1 MPSISRRT
9 LLQGTGA
16 MAVVGSLSGLIPETA
31 HAMNSLGAK
40 PELLNKRAGTVKYHS
55 CLRNCA
61 DRCLMKFRVQDGRMT
76 YVSGAEKQA
85 KTGTCPC
92 VKGLTYVEYTYAP
105 DRILHPMERI
115 GEKGSHKWR
124 RITWEEAWAKLITK
138 TKEVVAKYGPEAVL
152 PYSYS
157 GNYGAIGMHAS
168 GERFF
173 NRLGASYLD
182 RLVCTEAGVWGY
194 GSVQGTTDG
203 PDPDEIPNCDCYI
216 SWGFNETVS
225 NVHGIKLINQMRD
238 KGGVVLAVNPNRTP
252 ICSQAD
258 VYLQNYPGSD
268 AWVATG
274 VMKYLIAHDETIDH
288 EFLDKCCIGADK
300 VFEKV
305 NSVKWEDI
313 ERVTGCK
320 RAEIEKFAALY
331 GKSKN
336 CIIRGGYGMQRNYN
350 GARMTRAIAI
360 MHALRGMFDRPN
372 AGIIYDNVRSITGMN
387 NFDGRGNY
395 FLTGKEQHVN
405 MTDLD
410 QALKAKNPT
419 SQNLIDNHTTPP
431 QPIKPIHL
439 FFFYNGNP
447 VAVSPN
453 VNQVI
458 ENLKRDDLYV
468 VGFDMI
474 MTDSME
480 YCDLVLPASTQF
492 ETDDIIGDYHGW
504 FLQICEKVIE
514 PVGESMPNWDFFA
527 EWGRRM
533 GFKDQAFKDTSFD
546 IMRQLLNTKA
556 PWYQGITLERL
567 QKEKWIKLPYPS
579 SVPVRSGGKC
589 GTESGKI
596 ELYSEMMK
604 RAGFDPVIDLGLCED
619 DMPEVE
625 KKLPFRLLSPGIPQ
639 RVNSSFYNVKYIRA
653 FNAYECE
660 ISPEDAQKLGIKM
673 GDRVRLTNQRGE
685 AYFIARV
692 STRVRPGVV
701 RTAKCNW
708 RSTNPYGKN
717 NTNTLTTSRL
727 TDMGGCSAYHSTRV
741 NVEKASGRI
750 NHDK

>member
-9 LLQGTGA
+9 LLQGTSA

-692 STRVRPGVV
+692 STRVGPGVV

-741 NVEKASGRI
+741 NVEKA
-750 NHDK
+750 

>member
-336 CIIRGGYGMQRNYN
+336 CIIRGGYRMQRNYN

-692 STRVRPGVV
+692 STRVGPGVV

-741 NVEKASGRI
+741 NVEKA
-750 NHDK
+750 

>member
-225 NVHGIKLINQMRD
+225 KVHGIKLINQMRD

-692 STRVRPGVV
+692 STRVGPGVV

-741 NVEKASGRI
+741 NVEKA
-750 NHDK
+750 

>member
-514 PVGESMPNWDFFA
+514 PVGESKPNWDFFA

-692 STRVRPGVV
+692 STRVGPGVV

-741 NVEKASGRI
+741 NVEKA
-750 NHDK
+750 

>member
-692 STRVRPGVV
+692 STRVEPGVV

-741 NVEKASGRI
+741 NVEKA
-750 NHDK
+750 

>member
-16 MAVVGSLSGLIPETA
+16 MDVVGSLSGLIPETA

-692 STRVRPGVV
+692 STRVGPGVV

-741 NVEKASGRI
+741 NVEKA
-750 NHDK
+750 

>member
-9 LLQGTGA
+9 LLQGPGA

-372 AGIIYDNVRSITGMN
+372 AGIIYANVRSITGMN

-692 STRVRPGVV
+692 STRVGPGVV

-741 NVEKASGRI
+741 NVEKA
-750 NHDK
+750 

>member
-336 CIIRGGYGMQRNYN
+336 CIIRGVYGMQRNYN

-692 STRVRPGVV
+692 STRVGPGVV

-741 NVEKASGRI
+741 NVEKA
-750 NHDK
+750 

>member
-360 MHALRGMFDRPN
+360 MHALRGM
-372 AGIIYDNVRSITGMN
+372 
-387 NFDGRGNY
+387 
-395 FLTGKEQHVN
+395 LTVPMPALF
-405 MTDLD
+405 MTM
-410 QALKAKNPT
+410 
-419 SQNLIDNHTTPP
+419 S
-431 QPIKPIHL
+431 
-439 FFFYNGNP
+439 
-447 VAVSPN
+447 AVSP
-453 VNQVI
+453 
-458 ENLKRDDLYV
+458 
-468 VGFDMI
+468 
-474 MTDSME
+474 
-480 YCDLVLPASTQF
+480 A
-492 ETDDIIGDYHGW
+492 
-504 FLQICEKVIE
+504 
-514 PVGESMPNWDFFA
+514 
-527 EWGRRM
+527 
-533 GFKDQAFKDTSFD
+533 
-546 IMRQLLNTKA
+546 
-556 PWYQGITLERL
+556 
-567 QKEKWIKLPYPS
+567 
-579 SVPVRSGGKC
+579 
-589 GTESGKI
+589 
-596 ELYSEMMK
+596 
-604 RAGFDPVIDLGLCED
+604 
-619 DMPEVE
+619 
-625 KKLPFRLLSPGIPQ
+625 
-639 RVNSSFYNVKYIRA
+639 
-653 FNAYECE
+653 
-660 ISPEDAQKLGIKM
+660 
-673 GDRVRLTNQRGE
+673 
-685 AYFIARV
+685 
-692 STRVRPGVV
+692 
-701 RTAKCNW
+701 
-708 RSTNPYGKN
+708 
-717 NTNTLTTSRL
+717 
-727 TDMGGCSAYHSTRV
+727 
-741 NVEKASGRI
+741 
-750 NHDK
+750 

>member
-692 STRVRPGVV
+692 STRVGPGVV

-708 RSTNPYGKN
+708 RSTNPYGRN

-741 NVEKASGRI
+741 NVEKA
-750 NHDK
+750 

>member
-410 QALKAKNPT
+410 QALRAKNPT

-692 STRVRPGVV
+692 STRVGPGVV

-741 NVEKASGRI
+741 NVEKA
-750 NHDK
+750 

>member
-533 GFKDQAFKDTSFD
+533 DFKDQAFKDTSFD

-692 STRVRPGVV
+692 STRVGPGVV

-741 NVEKASGRI
+741 NVEKA
-750 NHDK
+750 

>member
-313 ERVTGCK
+313 ERITGCK

-504 FLQICEKVIE
+504 FVQICEKVIE
-514 PVGESMPNWDFFA
+514 PVGESIPNWDFFA

-533 GFKDQAFKDTSFD
+533 GFKEQAFKDTSFD

-556 PWYQGITLERL
+556 PWYKDVTLERL

-741 NVEKASGRI
+741 NVEKA
-750 NHDK
+750 

>member
-546 IMRQLLNTKA
+546 IMRQLLNTKT
-556 PWYQGITLERL
+556 PWYHGITLERL

-741 NVEKASGRI
+741 NVEKA
-750 NHDK
+750 

>member
-274 VMKYLIAHDETIDH
+274 VMKYLIAHDEIIDH

-504 FLQICEKVIE
+504 FVQICEKVIE
-514 PVGESMPNWDFFA
+514 PVGESIPNWDFFA

-533 GFKDQAFKDTSFD
+533 GFKEQAFKDTSFD

-556 PWYQGITLERL
+556 PWYKDVTLERL

-741 NVEKASGRI
+741 NVEKA
-750 NHDK
+750 

>member
-288 EFLDKCCIGADK
+288 KFLDKCCIGADK

-692 STRVRPGVV
+692 STRVGPGVV

-741 NVEKASGRI
+741 NVEKA
-750 NHDK
+750 

>member
-439 FFFYNGNP
+439 LFFYNGNP

-692 STRVRPGVV
+692 STRVGPGVV

-741 NVEKASGRI
+741 NVEKA
-750 NHDK
+750 

>member
-1 MPSISRRT
+1 MPSIFRRT

-692 STRVRPGVV
+692 STRVGPGVV

-741 NVEKASGRI
+741 NVEKA
-750 NHDK
+750 

>member
-138 TKEVVAKYGPEAVL
+138 TKEVVAKYGSEAVL

-157 GNYGAIGMHAS
+157 GNYGAIGMLAS

-692 STRVRPGVV
+692 STRVGPGVV

-741 NVEKASGRI
+741 NVEKA
-750 NHDK
+750 

>member
-504 FLQICEKVIE
+504 FVQICEKVIE
-514 PVGESMPNWDFFA
+514 PVGESIPNWDFFA

-533 GFKDQAFKDTSFD
+533 GFKEQAFKDTSFD

-556 PWYQGITLERL
+556 PWYKDVTLERL

-619 DMPEVE
+619 NMPEVE

-741 NVEKASGRI
+741 NVEKA
-750 NHDK
+750 

>member
-274 VMKYLIAHDETIDH
+274 IMKYLIAHDETIDH

-692 STRVRPGVV
+692 STRVGPGVV

-741 NVEKASGRI
+741 NVEKA
-750 NHDK
+750 

>member
-336 CIIRGGYGMQRNYN
+336 CIIRGGYGMQRDYN

-692 STRVRPGVV
+692 STRVGPGVV

-741 NVEKASGRI
+741 NVEKA
-750 NHDK
+750 

>member
-692 STRVRPGVV
+692 STRVGPDVV

-741 NVEKASGRI
+741 NVEKA
-750 NHDK
+750 

>member
-360 MHALRGMFDRPN
+360 MHALRGMFDRHN

-546 IMRQLLNTKA
+546 IMRQLLNTKT

-741 NVEKASGRI
+741 NVEKA
-750 NHDK
+750 

>member
-288 EFLDKCCIGADK
+288 EFQDKSCIGADK
-300 VFEKV
+300 DFEKV

-692 STRVRPGVV
+692 STRVGPGVV

-741 NVEKASGRI
+741 NVEKA
-750 NHDK
+750 

>member
-439 FFFYNGNP
+439 FFYNGNP

-692 STRVRPGVV
+692 STRVGPGVV

-741 NVEKASGRI
+741 NVEKA
-750 NHDK
+750 

>member
-173 NRLGASYLD
+173 NRLGACYLD

-692 STRVRPGVV
+692 STRVGPGVV

-741 NVEKASGRI
+741 NVEKA
-750 NHDK
+750 

>member
-504 FLQICEKVIE
+504 FVQICEKVIE
-514 PVGESMPNWDFFA
+514 PVGESIPNWDFFA

-533 GFKDQAFKDTSFD
+533 GFKEQAFKDTSFD

-556 PWYQGITLERL
+556 PWYKDVTLERL
-567 QKEKWIKLPYPS
+567 QKEKWIKLPFPS

-741 NVEKASGRI
+741 NVEKA
-750 NHDK
+750 

>member
-504 FLQICEKVIE
+504 FVQICEKVIE

-533 GFKDQAFKDTSFD
+533 GFKEQAFKDTSFD

-692 STRVRPGVV
+692 STRVGPGVV

-741 NVEKASGRI
+741 NVEKA
-750 NHDK
+750 

>member
-692 STRVRPGVV
+692 STRVGPGVV
-701 RTAKCNW
+701 RTTKCNW

-741 NVEKASGRI
+741 NVEKA
-750 NHDK
+750 

>member
-194 GSVQGTTDG
+194 GSVYGTTDG

-692 STRVRPGVV
+692 STRVGPGVV

-741 NVEKASGRI
+741 NVEKA
-750 NHDK
+750 

>member
-504 FLQICEKVIE
+504 FVQICEKVIE
-514 PVGESMPNWDFFA
+514 PVGESIPNWDFFA

-692 STRVRPGVV
+692 STRVGPGVV

-741 NVEKASGRI
+741 NVEKA
-750 NHDK
+750 

>member
-274 VMKYLIAHDETIDH
+274 VMKYLNAHDETIDH

-533 GFKDQAFKDTSFD
+533 GFKEQAFKDTSFD

-692 STRVRPGVV
+692 STRVGPGVV

-741 NVEKASGRI
+741 NVEKA
-750 NHDK
+750 

>member
-40 PELLNKRAGTVKYHS
+40 PELLNKRAGSVKYHS

-692 STRVRPGVV
+692 STRVGPGVV

-741 NVEKASGRI
+741 NVEKA
-750 NHDK
+750 